1 MLLRKCQLTQINI
14 ILGDKNMSSQEFES
28 QYREAMNETLNEL
41 QSAILLLAQAQ
52 RKISIIGSSVQNL
65 SQSVE
70 EYLINQKK

>member
-1 MLLRKCQLTQINI
+1 
-14 ILGDKNMSSQEFES
+14 MSSQDFES
-28 QYREAMNETLNEL
+28 EYREVMNDTLNEL

-70 EYLINQKK
+70 EYLIKQKSESK

>member
-1 MLLRKCQLTQINI
+1 MN
-14 ILGDKNMSSQEFES
+14 SQDFES
-28 QYREAMNETLNEL
+28 QYRDAMNETLNEL

-70 EYLINQKK
+70 EYLINQKSE

>member
-1 MLLRKCQLTQINI
+1 
-14 ILGDKNMSSQEFES
+14 MSSQDFES
-28 QYREAMNETLNEL
+28 EYREAMNDTLNEL

-70 EYLINQKK
+70 EYLINQKAESK

>member
-1 MLLRKCQLTQINI
+1 MN
-14 ILGDKNMSSQEFES
+14 SQDFES
-28 QYREAMNETLNEL
+28 QYRQAMNETLNEL

-70 EYLINQKK
+70 EYLVNQKSE

>member
-1 MLLRKCQLTQINI
+1 MN
-14 ILGDKNMSSQEFES
+14 SQDFES
-28 QYREAMNETLNEL
+28 QYREAMNQTLNEL

-70 EYLINQKK
+70 EYLISQKSE

>member
-1 MLLRKCQLTQINI
+1 MN
-14 ILGDKNMSSQEFES
+14 SQDFES

-52 RKISIIGSSVQNL
+52 QKISIIGSSVQNL

-70 EYLINQKK
+70 EYLVKQKSES

>member
-1 MLLRKCQLTQINI
+1 MN
-14 ILGDKNMSSQEFES
+14 SQDFES

-70 EYLINQKK
+70 EYLINQKSE

>member
-1 MLLRKCQLTQINI
+1 MN
-14 ILGDKNMSSQEFES
+14 SQDFES

-52 RKISIIGSSVQNL
+52 RKISIIGSTVQNL

-70 EYLINQKK
+70 EYLISQKSE